1 MHDIHK
7 FNVKIVGSDSKPVAF
22 FGSSP
27 RHVIKSAFYMM
38 VFHKFKHTSI
48 ITREK
53 ERERERDSCLMF
65 RGKTIVL

>member
-7 FNVKIVGSDSKPVAF
+7 YNVKIVGSDSKPVAS

-27 RHVIKSAFYMM
+27 RHVIRSAFNMM

-48 ITREK
+48 ITRER
-53 ERERERDSCLMF
+53 ERERERERLLF
-65 RGKTIVL
+65 NV